1 VWDASILASVIDL
14 REIEMQRIRGMG
26 EHMEH
31 HQCGGSSPLGTKMQ
45 GLTAGFEHAI
55 QPDGRS
61 LLVAVLEE
69 QQGRMMEIM
78 TAIIIRGPTDACITC
93 NSWMR
98 DRHPL

>member
-55 QPDGRS
+55 QSAGRTTRKNDGNNDSNYNPRPYRCMHH
-61 LLVAVLEE
+61 V
-69 QQGRMMEIM
+69 
-78 TAIIIRGPTDACITC
+78 
-93 NSWMR
+93 
-98 DRHPL
+98 